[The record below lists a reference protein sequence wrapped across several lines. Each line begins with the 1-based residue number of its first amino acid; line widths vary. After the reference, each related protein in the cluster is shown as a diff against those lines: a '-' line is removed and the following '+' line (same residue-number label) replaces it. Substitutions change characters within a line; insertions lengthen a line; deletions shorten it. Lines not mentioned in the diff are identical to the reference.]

1 MKNRSLLIGVLMG
14 LALLAAVVFMTVS
27 DWRNSASH
35 GAAYSSP
42 SFSSSPSPERMASL
56 PGRSPATSSSPTGA
70 PGAPSA
76 FPSTPPAA
84 GSMAP
89 PMATSSLPSPSP
101 TTGAGAVATSPA
113 APGSTSPTPLGQK
126 PGIAEIQQRL
136 AALSAK
142 GANTDPLEVDKV
154 LADLQR
160 VQGGNDLNGI
170 DLSAMRENLQ
180 RAAEMQRL
188 AKEMEKIA
196 QNPTKED
203 MPRLQAL
210 MAQIQKQQ
218 SGLHTDLTLKQAP
231 PKK

>member
-1 MKNRSLLIGVLMG
+1 
-14 LALLAAVVFMTVS
+14 
-27 DWRNSASH
+27 
-35 GAAYSSP
+35 
-42 SFSSSPSPERMASL
+42 
-56 PGRSPATSSSPTGA
+56 
-70 PGAPSA
+70 
-76 FPSTPPAA
+76 
-84 GSMAP
+84 MAP
-89 PMATSSLPSPSP
+89 PMTTGSLSSPFSA
-101 TTGAGAVATSPA
+101 TGAGAVATSPA
-113 APGSTSPTPLGQK
+113 LPAAPGSNSPTPLGQK

-136 AALSAK
+136 AALSAQ

-160 VQGGNDLNGI
+160 VQGGNDLNGL

-188 AKEMEKIA
+188 AREMEKIA

-218 SGLHTDLTLKQAP
+218 SGLRTDLTLKQAP
-231 PKK
+231 QKK